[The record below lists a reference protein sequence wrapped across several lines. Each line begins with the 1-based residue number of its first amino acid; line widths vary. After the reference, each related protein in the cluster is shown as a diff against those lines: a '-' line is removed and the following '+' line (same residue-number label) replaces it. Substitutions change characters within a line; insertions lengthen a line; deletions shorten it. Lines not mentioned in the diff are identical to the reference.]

1 MGDGIGE
8 DLASRGGME
17 SNGSAM
23 SSWGFYALFFRLSTD
38 LCFMY
43 VVLFINFAPIVYRH
57 CCG

>member
-43 VVLFINFAPIVYRH
+43 VVLFYQFCPN
-57 CCG
+57 CL

>member
-38 LCFMY
+38 RCFMY
-43 VVLFINFAPIVYRH
+43 VVLFYQFCPN
-57 CCG
+57 CL